1 MKNFFKYITI
11 ISSVTLILITSI
23 DLIFGKKIINF
34 LYSNDKIVKHPIYH
48 HDLDKNLNKK
58 IFYNNVFEYSICTNN
73 HGFKSGCNDK
83 EKTSKSVNYAFI
95 GDSFTEGVGLNYAET
110 FVGKFKNKK
119 KNDQIIN
126 LGVESYSPKI
136 YFKKLEHYL
145 NQGFT
150 FDRVIVFIDVGDILD
165 ENRYFIKSNGT
176 VATKSTLKFVNTV
189 YQEYSELYK
198 LKKILK
204 GLLPLSTI
212 FYNKI
217 MTVKLNSNITIDGSN
232 DKREIKDNY
241 LINSRWTYKNKFS
254 KRDQIWVDKGREDA
268 VFFMNKIFELSKIN
282 NFKLSLAVYPWPAQ
296 ILHDEDTGRT
306 ELGEFWESYCI
317 KKCENFLNY
326 LDYFHQLKQE
336 IEKEK
341 IVELYY
347 FKNDVHFN
355 QKGNDIIFK
364 KLLETFK

>member
-1 MKNFFKYITI
+1 MRNFFKNI
-11 ISSVTLILITSI
+11 TLIFTATFILIISI

-34 LYSNDKIVKHPIYH
+34 LYSNDKNVKHSIYH
-48 HDLDKNLNKK
+48 HDLDKNLNEK
-58 IFYNNVFEYSICTNN
+58 IIYNNVYEHIICTNN
-73 HGFKSGCNDK
+73 YGFKSSCIDK
-83 EKTSKSVNYAFI
+83 EKISKSVDYAFI
-95 GDSFTEGVGLNYAET
+95 GDSFTEGVGLNYADT
-110 FVGKFKNKK
+110 FIGKFKNKK

-126 LGVESYSPKI
+126 LGVASYSPKI

-165 ENRYFIKSNGT
+165 ENGYFVKSNGT
-176 VATKSTLKFVNTV
+176 VATKSNLKLVNTV
-189 YQEYSELYK
+189 YQDYTELYK

-204 GLLPLSTI
+204 GFLPISAI

-217 MTVKLNSNITIDGSN
+217 MEVKSNSNIKINGSN

-296 ILHDEDTGRT
+296 ILHDKDTGRT
-306 ELGEFWESYCI
+306 ELGKFWENYC
-317 KKCENFLNY
+317 KNKCESFINY

-347 FKNDVHFN
+347 LKNDVHFN
-355 QKGNDIIFK
+355 QKGNDIILK

>member
-1 MKNFFKYITI
+1 MRNFFKHI
-11 ISSVTLILITSI
+11 TLIFFVTFILIILI
-23 DLIFGKKIINF
+23 DLILGKKIINF
-34 LYSNDKIVKHPIYH
+34 FFSSDKSVKHLIYH

-58 IFYNNVFEYSICTNN
+58 IIYNNVFEYSICTNN
-73 HGFKSGCNDK
+73 HGFKSGCKDK

-126 LGVESYSPKI
+126 LGVDSYSPKI
-136 YFKKLEHYL
+136 YFKKLEHLL

-165 ENRYFIKSNGT
+165 ENRYLINSNGAVT
-176 VATKSTLKFVNTV
+176 AKSSLKYINTV
-189 YQEYSELYK
+189 YQDYSELYK
-198 LKKILK
+198 FKKVLKE
-204 GLLPLSTI
+204 LLPLTAI
-212 FYNKI
+212 FYSQI
-217 MTVKLNSNITIDGSN
+217 MRVKLNSNKKINGLN
-232 DKREIKDNY
+232 NKREIQDIY
-241 LINSRWTYKNKFS
+241 LINSRWTYKNEFS
-254 KRDQIWVDKGREDA
+254 KRDQIWVDKGKKDA
-268 VFFMNKIFELSKIN
+268 VFFMDKIFELSKIN

-296 ILHDEDTGRT
+296 ILHDKDTGRT
-306 ELGEFWESYCI
+306 ELGKFWENYC
-317 KKCENFLNY
+317 KNKCESFINY

-347 FKNDVHFN
+347 LKNDVHFN
-355 QKGNDIIFK
+355 QKGNDIILK